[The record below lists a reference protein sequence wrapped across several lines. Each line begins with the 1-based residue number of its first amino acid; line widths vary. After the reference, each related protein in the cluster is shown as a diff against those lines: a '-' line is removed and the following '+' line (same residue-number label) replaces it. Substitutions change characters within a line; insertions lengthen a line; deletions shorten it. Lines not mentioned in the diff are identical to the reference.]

1 MNNSGLISIIIPTFN
16 RVGLLQETLDS
27 IHAQHY
33 ANWECIVVDDQ
44 STDDTLDVLQSYQT
58 LDTRF
63 QFYTN
68 THKKGA
74 PGARNTGL
82 EKASGE
88 FVFFF
93 DSDNLMK
100 TNALQELVNA
110 FNNNPADI
118 CTCHAEVVNDA
129 LIPVGSFSWNSFGN
143 IHDQLIS
150 DATYVDY
157 NIALIRRSALDRIG
171 FTDEDCPAFQEWDT
185 HLRLSEFCDYYTV
198 KEQLIIYRKSEKDT
212 ISSNPFQSTK
222 GFLYILNKHQNS
234 FSKFPYLFKKQGL
247 KLLKSAQ
254 QTEDTDFVHEVKKEL
269 SKLIPGFQQHI
280 VSTRLQD
287 VLQKI
292 QDKMKKH
299 LRKSQ

>member
-16 RVGLLQETLDS
+16 RVGLVQETLNS
-27 IHAQHY
+27 IHAQQY
-33 ANWECIVVDDQ
+33 ENWECIVVDDH
-44 STDDTLDVLQSYQT
+44 STDDTLDVLQSYHT
-58 LDTRF
+58 LDPRF
-63 QFYTN
+63 QFYSN
-68 THKKGA
+68 TRKKGA

-100 TNALQELVNA
+100 ANALQELVNA
-110 FNNNPADI
+110 FNNNLIDI
-118 CTCHAEVVNDA
+118 CTCHAEVVDDSF
-129 LIPVGSFSWNSFGN
+129 IPVGSFSWNNIGN

-150 DATYVDY
+150 GSTYVDY
-157 NIALIRRSALDRIG
+157 NIALIRKSALDRMG

-185 HLRLSEFCDYYTV
+185 HLRLSEFCEYYTV
-198 KEQLIIYRKSEKDT
+198 KEKLIIYRKSEKDT
-212 ISSNPFQSTK
+212 ISSNKFQSTK

-254 QTEDTDFVHEVKKEL
+254 QTEDADFVHEVKKEL
-269 SKLIPGFQQHI
+269 SKLIPGFQQYI
-280 VSTRLQD
+280 VSIRMQD

-292 QDKMKKH
+292 QDKLKKH